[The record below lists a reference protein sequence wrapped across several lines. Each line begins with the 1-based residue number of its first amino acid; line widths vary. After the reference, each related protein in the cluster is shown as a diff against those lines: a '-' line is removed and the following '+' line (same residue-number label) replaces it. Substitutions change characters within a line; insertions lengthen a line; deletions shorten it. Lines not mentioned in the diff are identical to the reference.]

1 MFSFRQ
7 SGLIG
12 PAATSILAAIAM
24 LSLSAYAVRDMA
36 CSLPPVCDIKLV
48 SPVKAAPAMA
58 YVLA

>member
-7 SGLIG
+7 SGPIG
-12 PAATSILAAIAM
+12 PVATSILAAIAM
-24 LSLSAYAVRDMA
+24 LSLSAYAVRDMT

-48 SPVKAAPAMA
+48 TPAKVPAAFG

>member
-7 SGLIG
+7 SGPIG
-12 PAATSILAAIAM
+12 PVATSILAM

-36 CSLPPVCDIKLV
+36 CSLPPVCDVKLV
-48 SPVKAAPAMA
+48 SPAKAPVALS